1 MAHHQQESISSLT
14 AVTGPVRA
22 GDYND
27 EEDDEDLR
35 KEHND
40 SDQAALLKEQDQ
52 GDERPA
58 RPRRTSTGS
67 VFDFRANTFF
77 LAASSEE
84 ASRSDGS
91 LGRSGS
97 RGRSV
102 AEPIGITAGIALI
115 VGMQIGSGIFSS
127 PGVVAKETGA
137 VASALLC
144 WFGAGLLSW
153 AGASSFA
160 ELGSALPLNGGAQA
174 YLDAAFGPLPAYCF
188 SFTAVT
194 ALKPGSQA
202 IISII
207 FGEYMCRLLYRTA
220 FSADPSVAAE

>member
-1 MAHHQQESISSLT
+1 MQKLIRGSFSL
-14 AVTGPVRA
+14 
-22 GDYND
+22 
-27 EEDDEDLR
+27 LR
-35 KEHND
+35 
-40 SDQAALLKEQDQ
+40 
-52 GDERPA
+52 
-58 RPRRTSTGS
+58 RRCCC
-67 VFDFRANTFF
+67 
-77 LAASSEE
+77 
-84 ASRSDGS
+84 
-91 LGRSGS
+91 
-97 RGRSV
+97 
-102 AEPIGITAGIALI
+102 ITAGIALI

-144 WFGAGLLSW
+144 WLGAGLLSW

-207 FGEYMCRLLYRTA
+207 FGEYMCRLMYHTA
-220 FSADPSVAAE
+220 FSADPSVAARYVRSCFSCARAHLQTSQRRPRARNQGDRCSSSVSDIRHASVELESRHKSSACSHNFQSTFLVKATLMYLMR